1 MFRIFFISLLAVSSN
16 IICQP
21 VKTYL
26 DKLTKL
32 DEEFVHLVT
41 ISNEA
46 KEKLILPKISN
57 NETPFTKKYLKLFH
71 SWDKENDENISIL
84 LYQLKN
90 EDLLYVD
97 RNNDN
102 DLTNDGD
109 PILFPMN
116 KDSITIDIV
125 SSKDKN
131 QKLKLALFRKPD
143 LNDSLKTSFVDSK
156 GNLSSSFLKYA
167 KLYSDDFDFDGKE
180 RSFFFDYT
188 LTLRKGELKFGNLTY
203 SVGLFDYSNNG
214 KFNDKRDLFLIDLT
228 RTGKL
233 NLDNPSI
240 VFAIDD
246 VFTIDNKNYK
256 LTEVDKYGK
265 YFVIE
270 ETKDEPTFHYLKWV
284 QKESSKGQKKG
295 ILSSD
300 FWNNKLVSL
309 SGEEINLS
317 SFKGQFLLLNFWGEW
332 CMPCINEIEELKQ
345 AYEKNKSKV
354 NFLGAIKAI
363 DITKAKNIVIDKNI
377 IWTNTF
383 LTEEMIK
390 EFGVISY
397 PTNILIFPDGINYIK
412 EHMINRT
419 FFDMNIK

>member
-284 QKESSKGQKKG
+284 QEESSKGQKKG

-412 EHMINRT
+412 EHRINRT

>member
-1 MFRIFFISLLAVSSN
+1 MLRTFFIALIAISSSV
-16 IICQP
+16 ICQP
-21 VKTYL
+21 IKTYL
-26 DKLTKL
+26 NTLTKL
-32 DEEFVHLVT
+32 DDEFVHLVT
-41 ISNEA
+41 LSNEA
-46 KEKLILPKISN
+46 KEKLVIQKFPDSEIPI
-57 NETPFTKKYLKLFH
+57 TRKYLKLFH

-97 RNNDN
+97 KNNDN

-109 PILFPMN
+109 PILFPIN

-167 KLYSDDFDFDGKE
+167 KLYSDDSDFDGKE

-188 LTLRKGELKFGNLTY
+188 LTLRKGEIKLGDSTY

-214 KFNDKRDLFLIDLT
+214 KFDDKRDLFLIDIA

-246 VFTIDNKNYK
+246 VFTIAGKNYK

-265 YFVIE
+265 YFIIE

-284 QKESSKGQKKG
+284 QEESSKGQKKG

-332 CMPCINEIEELKQ
+332 CVPCINEIEELKQ

-354 NFLGAIKAI
+354 NFLGALKVI
-363 DITKAKNIVIDKNI
+363 DIAKAKNIVINKNI
-377 IWTNTF
+377 NWPNAF

-397 PTNILIFPDGINYIK
+397 PTNILIFPNGINYIK
-412 EHMINRT
+412 EHGINRT